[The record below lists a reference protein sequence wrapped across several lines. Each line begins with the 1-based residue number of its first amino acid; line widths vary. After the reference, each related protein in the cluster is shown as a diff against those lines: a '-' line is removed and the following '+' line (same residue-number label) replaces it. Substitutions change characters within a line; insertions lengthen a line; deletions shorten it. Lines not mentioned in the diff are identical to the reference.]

1 MDFDRALKAAQRD
14 AGGRGVGTLAEKTL
28 HLTMKYLFA
37 PDPDTHEKPVGG
49 HIADAVTADG
59 VIEVQ
64 TRSLYRLKPKLEDYL
79 QTLPVTVVYPIAA
92 NTTLIRVNENG
103 EYLGRRRSP
112 KHETVYTAM
121 EEIYHLRMYFQNE
134 GFRLAVV
141 SLEMNAYLLE
151 GAAKGKRRLDREP
164 TALNDI
170 WMLNSPADFKALLPE
185 LPAEFSVRELAAAL
199 HITPD
204 AARCF
209 LGILSEIGAAV
220 SEKREKR
227 VKIWRIL
234 P

>member
-14 AGGRGVGTLAEKTL
+14 AGSRGVGTLAEKTL

-37 PDPDTHEKPVGG
+37 PDAETHEKPIGA
-49 HIADAVTADG
+49 HIADALTEDG

-64 TRSLYRLKPKLEDYL
+64 TRSLYRLKPKLEEYL
-79 QTLPVTVVYPIAA
+79 QTHPVTVVYPIAA
-92 NTTLIRVNENG
+92 STTLIRVNENG
-103 EYLGRRRSP
+103 EYLGSRRSP

-121 EEIYHLRMYFQNE
+121 GEIYHLRKYFRE
-134 GFRLAVV
+134 PGFRLAVV

-151 GAAKGKRRLDREP
+151 GAAKGKRKLDREP
-164 TALNDI
+164 TALTDI
-170 WMLNSPADFKALLPE
+170 RMLHSPADFKALLPE
-185 LPAEFSVRELAAAL
+185 LPAEFSVKELAAAL
-199 HITPD
+199 HTEPD
-204 AARCF
+204 AARAF
-209 LGILSEIGAAV
+209 LGILHEMGAAV